1 MTDHQEEEDKKN
13 PSKAE
18 AGAAPAEQE
27 APASAYEGRQQ
38 PSSDEVQ
45 TGTRAW
51 RVAHLEWKRRGHG
64 SAARRR
70 RRGEGTQRVTRD
82 GLRTSRESGYA
93 PINSRTA
100 TTLDRR

>member
-18 AGAAPAEQE
+18 AGTAPAEQE

-45 TGTRAW
+45 TGTRT
-51 RVAHLEWKRRGHG
+51 RRGAVG
-64 SAARRR
+64 PTAVGASQTSSGIDGDTEAQREGGGAAKERK
-70 RRGEGTQRVTRD
+70 G
-82 GLRTSRESGYA
+82 
-93 PINSRTA
+93 
-100 TTLDRR
+100 